1 MANIVSWVHEYE
13 SLLGW
18 LAGMSLLMF
27 VVSLVAFPL
36 VIVFLPQDYFVR
48 HRRDPAR
55 QTRRHPAVWLTLST
69 LKNVFGAVLVL
80 AGIAMLVLPG
90 QGRRDAD
97 QLPRQVRPRA
107 ADHQPARGVEGRQPD
122 PQNRGPSAT
131 RDPGGRE
138 QLSFPPPDHDRLRGP
153 GPGVMR
159 LRVCSRTRPGPVRR
173 VMKRPSPPKAMRRQP
188 ATPWMS

>member
-55 QTRRHPAVWLTLST
+55 QTRRHPAVWLTLSI

-90 QGRRDAD
+90 QGLLAI
-97 QLPRQVRPRA
+97 LV
-107 ADHQPARGVEGRQPD
+107 
-122 PQNRGPSAT
+122 
-131 RDPGGRE
+131 
-138 QLSFPPPDHDRLRGP
+138 
-153 GPGVMR
+153 GVMLTNFPGKYALER
-159 LRVCSRTRPGPVRR
+159 RIISRPAVSKAVNRIREMAGRPPLEI
-173 VMKRPSPPKAMRRQP
+173 P
-188 ATPWMS
+188 AEENS